1 MKSEIAVTRR
11 TTYRAEEAVTKLE
24 KDKKDQ
30 DKLIDHMN
38 EQIKKLNEQK
48 ALYTAQLTAQQEETL
63 AAQQTLKEAAI
74 EMDKIQ
80 ASKKTLLEDW
90 QKALQGMQRRDKAL
104 QAISDAIKAQ
114 EDVDWQLKSEMTG
127 LKKEI
132 NQEAEIS
139 EKASFNLNKYKADND
154 STEKKISD
162 CELLMDKLSKQL
174 GMLNDSV
181 NSTNEEIK
189 KLGIEKD
196 TIHHQLLIVDKS
208 IMRLHSE
215 TKKRMEDILNNI
227 SDQTTIEK
235 STANMQKKI
244 EKTSS

>member
-11 TTYRAEEAVTKLE
+11 TTYRAEAAVTKLE

-90 QKALQGMQRRDKAL
+90 QKALEGMKRRDRAL
-104 QAISDAIKAQ
+104 QAINDELKNLDNSLC
-114 EDVDWQLKSEMTG
+114 QLKSESVG
-127 LKKEI
+127 LGKEI
-132 NQEAEIS
+132 DREADS
-139 EKASFNLNKYKADND
+139 DFN
-154 STEKKISD
+154 
-162 CELLMDKLSKQL
+162 
-174 GMLNDSV
+174 
-181 NSTNEEIK
+181 
-189 KLGIEKD
+189 
-196 TIHHQLLIVDKS
+196 
-208 IMRLHSE
+208 
-215 TKKRMEDILNNI
+215 
-227 SDQTTIEK
+227 
-235 STANMQKKI
+235 
-244 EKTSS
+244 